1 MRKLITLLLIAAML
15 LPAAALADLPDI
27 SGLTE
32 DELIELNHQIQL
44 RLFSEKLIDGVD
56 VPAGDYVVGEDIP
69 AGTYRMKVGFP
80 SSGGYLTIYESQERK
95 ISVVESFMGEY
106 WGVTEIGK
114 IELKDGNMIH
124 LSGNTLRFFP
134 YTGLFN

>member
-1 MRKLITLLLIAAML
+1 MRKLITLLLIAALL

-27 SGLTE
+27 SGLSVE
-32 DELIELNHQIQL
+32 ELLELNHQIQL

-56 VPAGDYVVGEDIP
+56 VPAGEYVVGEDIP
-69 AGTYRMKVGFP
+69 AGTYRLKVGFP
-80 SSGGYLTIYESQERK
+80 SSGGYLTVYKSKERK
-95 ISVVESFMGEY
+95 VSVTESFLGEY

-114 IELKDGNMIH
+114 IELEDGNIID

>member
-1 MRKLITLLLIAAML
+1 MKKLITIILALALL
-15 LPAAALADLPDI
+15 LPAASLADLPDI
-27 SGLTE
+27 SGLTV
-32 DELIELNHQIQL
+32 DELLELNHQIQL

-56 VPAGDYVVGEDIP
+56 VPAGDYIVGEDVP

-95 ISVVESFMGEY
+95 ISVVESFLGEY

-124 LSGNTLRFFP
+124 LSGNTLRFFA
-134 YTGLFN
+134 YAGLFN

>member
-1 MRKLITLLLIAAML
+1 MKKLITIILALALL
-15 LPAAALADLPDI
+15 LPAASLADLPDI
-27 SGLTE
+27 SGLTV
-32 DELIELNHQIQL
+32 DELLELNHQIQL

-56 VPAGDYVVGEDIP
+56 VPAGDYIVGEDIP

-95 ISVVESFMGEY
+95 ISVVESFLGEY
-106 WGVTEIGK
+106 WGITEIGK

-124 LSGNTLRFFP
+124 LSGNTLRFFA
-134 YTGLFN
+134 YAGLFN